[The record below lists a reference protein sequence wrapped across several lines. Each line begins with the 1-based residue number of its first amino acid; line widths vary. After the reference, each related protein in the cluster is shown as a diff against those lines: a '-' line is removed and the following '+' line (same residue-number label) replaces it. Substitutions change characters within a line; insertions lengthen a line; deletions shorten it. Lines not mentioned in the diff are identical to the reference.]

1 MDTVINPGFEGERM
15 EEINRNMIEKT
26 KSNME
31 IIKKLNNR
39 DDKYS
44 QRTHQKKYSVENYEQ
59 KMRYEQVKKH
69 IKDNAYKQ

>member
-1 MDTVINPGFEGERM
+1 
-15 EEINRNMIEKT
+15 
-26 KSNME
+26 ME